1 MKKSRPVFTDELKND
16 AARLVLDQGYTVT
29 EACKAV
35 GVGNTA
41 LRRWVKQLDGERGGI
56 TPTSKAFTPDQQ
68 RIQEL
73 EARIKEIEWE
83 KDILKKATA
92 LLMQDGMKR

>member
-1 MKKSRPVFTDELKND
+1 MKKPRPVFTDEFRND

-29 EACKAV
+29 EASAAV

-41 LRRWVKQLDGERGGI
+41 LRRWVKQLDGERVGI
-56 TPTSKAFTPDQQ
+56 TPKSKAFTPDQQ

-73 EARIKEIEWE
+73 EARIKKIEWE

-92 LLMQDGMKR
+92 LLMQDDMKR